1 MAGRYDFQSR
11 FGGGSDPW
19 FRAGSVDVTT
29 TTAVVGLG
37 LMQVLVRVV
46 EGPGLPISRWFVLN
60 TDSVLGGEIW
70 RIATWP
76 MVNYFLGR
84 GLFWSL
90 LLMAFFWII
99 GSQLEGLIGRVPFL
113 RYLIFIGLGSSLILV
128 VLSLVF
134 SFNSLIF
141 GLRYLELGILAA
153 FAVQFPSAQF
163 MFGIPARMLAGFII
177 GIELFQDLA
186 DRQWGGIIMVIS
198 SVVLGLIGLR
208 ALGHGNEAEWIPK
221 VTIPGLSPAG
231 GPRGTS
237 TMRAPRVAKSKRSR
251 GRNKAGL
258 AAVPTPRPS
267 ASPTPE
273 SSAEIDAL
281 LDKIAESGYDSLTK
295 PEKARLEAHS
305 KQMRRRNE

>member
-19 FRAGSVDVTT
+19 FQAGSVDVTT

-37 LMQVLVRVV
+37 LMQVILRVV
-46 EGPGLPISRWFVLN
+46 EGGSLPISKWLLLIPSLV
-60 TDSVLGGEIW
+60 TSGEIW
-70 RIATWP
+70 RLFTWP
-76 MVNYFLGR
+76 IVNYVDGR

-90 LLMAFFWII
+90 LLMAFFWFIA
-99 GSQLEGLIGRVPFL
+99 SQLEALIGRVAFL
-113 RYLIFIGLGSSLILV
+113 RYLIFVGLGSSVILA
-128 VLSLVF
+128 VLSLF
-134 SFNSLIF
+134 LNLESLIY
-141 GLRYLELGILAA
+141 GLRYLELGVLAA
-153 FAVQFPSAQF
+153 FAVQFPTMRF
-163 MFGIPARMLAGFII
+163 MFGIPARVLAGFII
-177 GIELFQDLA
+177 ALEMIQSLA
-186 DRQWGGIIMVIS
+186 DRQWGAIVMVIS
-198 SVVLGLIGLR
+198 CVALGLLGLR
-208 ALGHGNEAEWIPK
+208 ALGHASEAEWIPK

-231 GPRGTS
+231 AVGTS
-237 TMRAPRVAKSKRSR
+237 SMRAPKVARRKSPR